1 MTKIIDLHDFSLGC
15 AIKKI
20 QRTIVENP
28 ECKKLIVI
36 HGFNNGDV
44 IKNTLADFRLIHN
57 KRVIKTLPE
66 PFNEGRTWIYLK

>member
-1 MTKIIDLHDFSLGC
+1 MTKTIDVHDYSLTC
-15 AIKKI
+15 AIRKI
-20 QRTIVENP
+20 QRTIIENP
-28 ECKKLIVI
+28 KANKIIVI

-44 IKNTLADFRLIHN
+44 IKNTLTDFRLIHN